1 MTKSNRTITVSRA
14 KEALAGWDGMVEV
27 SFHKIGEAEIN
38 SIAYSDI
45 ESAVFYFNKLVTWY
59 EDNKLGGHIAILS
72 KTWMEKPEDGYSS
85 WKSEPVIVRI
95 VGIGKPC
102 VTRKACK

>member
-1 MTKSNRTITVSRA
+1 MTKTITVSRA
-14 KEALAGWDGMVEV
+14 KEALAGWDGMIEV

-45 ESAVFYFNKLVTWY
+45 ESAVSYFNKLVTWY

-72 KTWMEKPEDGYSS
+72 KTWMEEPEDGYSS

-95 VGIGKPC
+95 AGIGNPC
-102 VTRKACK
+102 VGRKAEGGE